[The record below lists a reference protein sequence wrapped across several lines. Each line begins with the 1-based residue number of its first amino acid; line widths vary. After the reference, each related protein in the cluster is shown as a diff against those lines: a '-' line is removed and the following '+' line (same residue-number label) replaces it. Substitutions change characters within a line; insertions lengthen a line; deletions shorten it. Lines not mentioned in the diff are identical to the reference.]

1 MTRTDALTPDQVVN
15 TLKARGLPCEALEQQ
30 GGAVIRGALDGIVYY
45 VRFYKPVDEALT
57 AFSSVS
63 VQAGKNIG
71 LTVLPNS
78 LLNVC
83 NDLNQQ
89 YRFCKF
95 SMGGDEEKYVTVAMD
110 FDVFA
115 DPVGE
120 FLDKWEWFE
129 RLLPLFAS
137 QVVETGAL
145 SFGEA
150 EQFHNRAIEAR
161 WGDTPDDP
169 LAAQLYRQAAA
180 LGFGGSQNNL
190 GDMYEDGAGVSKS
203 DVVAAY
209 WYTRAAERG
218 EPTAYM
224 SLATLLARTAEDEA
238 MLTEAAM
245 FAVLALRHLS
255 PGTNSSITAACYND
269 LKARI
274 GSESLKAAVERASGW
289 LPLFQEAA
297 VMSDTPDP
305 NDTYVG
311 PAGKKH

>member
-1 MTRTDALTPDQVVN
+1 MTRTDVLTPDQVMVV
-15 TLKARGLPCEALEQQ
+15 LEARGLSCKALDEQ
-30 GGAVIRGALDGIVYY
+30 GRAVIRGVLDGIVYH
-45 VRFYKPVDEALT
+45 VNFYKPVDEANR
-57 AFSSVS
+57 AFSSIS

-71 LTVLPNS
+71 LKVLPNS

-95 SMGGDEEKYVTVAMD
+95 SMGGDEEKYVTVTMD
-110 FDVFA
+110 FDVFV
-115 DPVGE
+115 DPVSE
-120 FLDKWEWFE
+120 FVEKWGWFE
-129 RLLPLFAS
+129 RLLPLFAA
-137 QVVETGAL
+137 QVVERGAL

-150 EQFHNRAIEAR
+150 EQLHDRAVEAQ
-161 WGDTPDDP
+161 WGDAPDEP
-169 LAAQLYRQAAA
+169 LAAQLYRQAAT

-190 GDMYEDGAGVSKS
+190 GDMYEDGAGVPKS

-209 WYTRAAERG
+209 WYARAAERG

-255 PGTNSSITAACYND
+255 PGTNSSIAAACYND
-269 LKARI
+269 LKERI
-274 GSESLKAAVERASGW
+274 GSSSVKVAVERASGW
-289 LPLFQEAA
+289 LPLFQEVS

-305 NDTYVG
+305 NDCYVG
-311 PAGKKH
+311 PVVKKH